1 VASGTAIARQARE
14 LIAGGAGFGILA
26 RAGGE
31 VGAVTAATVAGATAA
46 GDPEARA
53 ILDEAAGHLGT
64 GLAAVVNLLNP
75 ELIVLGGGVMKS
87 GRLFWDRME
96 HSMREQSLAVA
107 FHRVRLVPAALGG
120 RTGVLGAV
128 ALALRS
134 GK

>member
-1 VASGTAIARQARE
+1 
-14 LIAGGAGFGILA
+14 
-26 RAGGE
+26 
-31 VGAVTAATVAGATAA
+31 VAGATAA